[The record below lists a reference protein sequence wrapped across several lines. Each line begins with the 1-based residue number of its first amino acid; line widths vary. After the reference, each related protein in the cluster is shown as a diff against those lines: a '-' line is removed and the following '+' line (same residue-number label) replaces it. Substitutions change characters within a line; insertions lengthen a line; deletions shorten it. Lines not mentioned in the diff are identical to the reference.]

1 VERIMGDF
9 VAIAVIIASFA
20 LFAAYVVFCDRI

>member
-9 VAIAVIIASFA
+9 LAITVMIASFA
-20 LFAAYVVFCDRI
+20 LFAVYVVFCDRI